1 MKITF
6 EANFDGLANVFEDYE
21 SAKERVWRI
30 RRELGYRR
38 NECIW
43 LPTAPREFKDAVV
56 HCDAKAEG
64 TNALWYASHKLY
76 KAVAMTRRIDKRFMI
91 MHNWARCLPERQLER
106 LMDYY
111 MREDD

>member
-6 EANFDGLANVFEDYE
+6 EANFDGLASIFNDYE
-21 SAKERVWRI
+21 DAKERVWRI

-38 NECIW
+38 SECIW
-43 LPTAPREFKDAVV
+43 LPTAPKEYKDAVH

-64 TNALWYASHKLY
+64 INALGYTSRKLY
-76 KAVAMTRRIDKRFMI
+76 KAVAMIRRIDKRFMV
-91 MHNWARCLPERQLER
+91 MHNWDRYLPDWQLER